1 VAWTGEPKMDGV
13 SEIPV
18 GSPPA
23 PPGRHAAPGGW
34 YPDPANA
41 AQERY
46 WDGWQWS
53 RNIRPRDH
61 ALPGQWAEPR
71 GHPQDRRTGDYP
83 PAVRRSQAPRTADGV
98 PLAGWWWRVLSSV
111 IDGLILATVS
121 AIVLAPIYL
130 RLVREMS
137 DAFAAVVRAAQ
148 AGQPQ
153 PQLNAGDLLSVDD
166 QLAITSVTLA
176 LQMIYLVTFLRWK
189 AATPGQL
196 VCGLKVVPLDV
207 GHSHSP
213 LPWPVILLRSAIWV
227 LPGALGVLVVFKL
240 IDALFPLWHP
250 KRQTLHDLAAHTQ
263 VVFLR

>member
-1 VAWTGEPKMDGV
+1 MDGV

-18 GSPPA
+18 GSPPV

-41 AQERY
+41 TQERY

-53 RNIRPRDH
+53 RNTRPGNH
-61 ALPGQWAEPR
+61 ALPRQLPDPR
-71 GHPQDRRTGDYP
+71 EYSQERRTLGGYP
-83 PAVRRSQAPRTADGV
+83 PVVRRPEVPRTADGV
-98 PLAGWWWRVLSSV
+98 PLAGWWWRVLSTV
-111 IDGLILATVS
+111 IDGMILSAIG

-137 DAFAAVVRAAQ
+137 DAFTAMVRAAQ
-148 AGQPQ
+148 AGQPP
-153 PQLNAGDLLSVDD
+153 PQLNAGDLLSASD
-166 QLAITSVTLA
+166 QLAITSVTLG
-176 LQMIYLVTFLRWK
+176 LQMIYLVIFLRWK

-196 VCGLKVVPLDV
+196 VCGMKVVPVDV
-207 GHSHSP
+207 GLPHVP
-213 LPWPVILLRSAIWV
+213 LAWPVIFLRSAIWV
-227 LPGALGVLVVFKL
+227 LPGALGVLAVFKL

-263 VVFLR
+263 VVLRR

>member
-1 VAWTGEPKMDGV
+1 MIGV

-53 RNIRPRDH
+53 RNTRPRPG
-61 ALPGQWAEPR
+61 ALPGQWSDPR
-71 GHPQDRRTGDYP
+71 GYPQHGQAAVYQ
-83 PAVRRSQAPRTADGV
+83 PALKSPAAPRTADGV
-98 PLAGWWWRVLSSV
+98 LLAGWWWRVLATV
-111 IDGLILATVS
+111 IDGIILSVLG

-130 RLVREMS
+130 RLVRAMS
-137 DAFAAVVRAAQ
+137 DAFSAIVRAAQ
-148 AGQPQ
+148 AGQPP
-153 PQLNAGDLLSVDD
+153 PQLNPTDLLSASD

-189 AATPGQL
+189 AATPGKL
-196 VCGLKVVPLDV
+196 VCGLRVVPVDV
-207 GHSHSP
+207 GLSRAP

-227 LPGALGVLVVFKL
+227 LPGAIGVLGVITV
-240 IDALFPLWHP
+240 IDALFPLWNP
-250 KRQTLHDLAAHTQ
+250 KRQALHDLAARTQ
-263 VVFLR
+263 VVSLR

>member
-1 VAWTGEPKMDGV
+1 
-13 SEIPV
+13 
-18 GSPPA
+18 
-23 PPGRHAAPGGW
+23 
-34 YPDPANA
+34 
-41 AQERY
+41 
-46 WDGWQWS
+46 
-53 RNIRPRDH
+53 
-61 ALPGQWAEPR
+61 
-71 GHPQDRRTGDYP
+71 
-83 PAVRRSQAPRTADGV
+83 
-98 PLAGWWWRVLSSV
+98 LSSV

-207 GHSHSP
+207 GLSHNP

>member
-1 VAWTGEPKMDGV
+1 MEGV

-18 GSPPA
+18 GSPPV

-34 YPDPANA
+34 YPDPANT

-53 RNIRPRDH
+53 RNIRPRDQL
-61 ALPGQWAEPR
+61 LPGQRADPR
-71 GHPQDRRTGDYP
+71 GYPQDRRVGGYP
-83 PAVRRSQAPRTADGV
+83 PVDSRTQAPRTADGV

-111 IDGLILATVS
+111 IDGLILSTIS

-130 RLVREMS
+130 RLVRQMS
-137 DAFAAVVRAAQ
+137 DAFAAIVRAAQ

-153 PQLNAGDLLSVDD
+153 PQLNASDLLSAND

-196 VCGLKVVPLDV
+196 VCGMKVVPLDV
-207 GHSHSP
+207 GHALAP

-227 LPGALGVLVVFKL
+227 LPGALGLLVVFKL

-263 VVFLR
+263 VVLLR

>member
-1 VAWTGEPKMDGV
+1 
-13 SEIPV
+13 
-18 GSPPA
+18 
-23 PPGRHAAPGGW
+23 
-34 YPDPANA
+34 
-41 AQERY
+41 
-46 WDGWQWS
+46 
-53 RNIRPRDH
+53 
-61 ALPGQWAEPR
+61 
-71 GHPQDRRTGDYP
+71 
-83 PAVRRSQAPRTADGV
+83 
-98 PLAGWWWRVLSSV
+98 V

-137 DAFAAVVRAAQ
+137 NAFAAIVRAAQ

-153 PQLNAGDLLSVDD
+153 PQLNATDLLSVDD

-176 LQMIYLVTFLRWK
+176 LQMIYLVIFLRWK

-196 VCGLKVVPLDV
+196 VCRLKVVPLDV
-207 GHSHSP
+207 GRSQNP

-240 IDALFPLWHP
+240 LDALFPLWHP